1 MSPAHAIY
9 HLAAKLSAR
18 FLGLF
23 PVVESVYVHRSV
35 STGEV
40 SFGRSD
46 IDLLVIVRP
55 PRGESAD
62 GAELAA
68 LYGWLRL
75 ARLGNPALSHIEI
88 HDPVRLERWIRI
100 DTYRGSQD
108 RRSAIRLYGKPIAWT
123 GMPVRP
129 EDAVRRFAFWAE
141 RFFSTAVCERNR
153 RNLRKIALEM
163 WCTYATATGL
173 LEEPCLTRPEMAAR
187 WAESDQAP
195 LLETL
200 TGDPFRA
207 SSVVFRLAQRLHDSL
222 LPPLRALPEP
232 LTIALLVPPRYR
244 RRTLVV
250 LPDADSPLP
259 PEAFQPG
266 SFLCTPEVF
275 DLCLHYQNPFL
286 AWVCPPQLFALGM
299 LPPAAADFVRAG
311 MYFGLDGAVWN
322 PGFQHPDTWTPAA
335 SVAVIRH
342 ALPYLESGRIPPPLD
357 NALVARL
364 AADRPSIPEYYRRV
378 FPRVY
383 RESEEQWD
391 RLTRLP

>member
-1 MSPAHAIY
+1 MSPAHAVY
-9 HLAAKLSAR
+9 RLAASLGAR
-18 FLGLF
+18 LLGLS

-46 IDLLVIVRP
+46 IDLLVIVRT

-68 LYGWLRL
+68 LYRWLRL
-75 ARLGNPALSHIEI
+75 VRLGNPALNHIEI
-88 HDPVRLERWIRI
+88 HDRIRMERWIRV

-108 RRSAIRLYGKPIAWT
+108 RRSAIRLYGKPIEWKRMT
-123 GMPVRP
+123 VRP
-129 EDAVRRFAFWAE
+129 EDAVRRFSFWAE

-153 RNLRKIALEM
+153 RNLRKITLEM
-163 WCTYATATGL
+163 WCASATAVGRI
-173 LEEPCLTRPEMAAR
+173 EEPCLTRPEMAAR

-195 LLETL
+195 LLASM

-207 SSVVFRLAQRLHDSL
+207 PSVVFRLARQLHDSL
-222 LPPLRALPEP
+222 LPPLRALHEP
-232 LTIALLVPPRYR
+232 LTIPLLVPPRYR

-259 PEAFQPG
+259 REAFQPG

-275 DLCLHYQNPFL
+275 HLCLHYQNPFL
-286 AWVCPPQLFALGM
+286 SWVCPPQLRALGM
-299 LPPAAADFVRAG
+299 RAPTRAEFVRAG
-311 MYFGLDGAVWN
+311 LYFGLDGAVWN
-322 PGFQHPDTWTPAA
+322 PGFQNPDTWTPAA
-335 SVAVIRH
+335 TIAVIRH
-342 ALPYLESGRIPPPLD
+342 ALPCLEAGRVPPPLD
-357 NALVARL
+357 DALAARL
-364 AADRPSIPEYYRRV
+364 AADRPSVTEYYRRV
-378 FPRVY
+378 FPHLY
-383 RESEEQWD
+383 RESEEQWE

>member
-1 MSPAHAIY
+1 MTPAHAIY
-9 HLAAKLSAR
+9 HLASKLSAR
-18 FLGLF
+18 WLGLS

-35 STGEV
+35 ATGEV

-46 IDLLVIVRP
+46 IDLLVIVRR
-55 PRGESAD
+55 PRGERAD
-62 GAELAA
+62 GPETAA

-75 ARLGNPALSHIEI
+75 ARLANPALGHIEI

-108 RRSAIRLYGKPIAWT
+108 RRSALRLYGNPVAWKE
-123 GMPVRP
+123 MPVRR
-129 EDAVRRFAFWAE
+129 EDAVRRFAVWAE
-141 RFFSTAVCERNR
+141 GFFPVAVRQRNR

-163 WCTYATATGL
+163 WCTFATATGL
-173 LEEPCLTRPEMAAR
+173 FEEPCLTRPEMAAR
-187 WAESDQAP
+187 WAASEQAP

-207 SSVVFRLAQRLHDSL
+207 FSVVFHLAKALHDSL
-222 LPPLRALPEP
+222 LPPLGALRDP
-232 LTIALLVPPRYR
+232 LAIQLLMPPRYR
-244 RRTLVV
+244 QRTLVV

-259 PEAFQPG
+259 REAFQPG
-266 SFLCTPEVF
+266 SFLCTPETF

-286 AWVCPPQLFALGM
+286 AWVCPPQLTALGM
-299 LPPAAADFVRAG
+299 APPATADFVRAAVF
-311 MYFGLDGAVWN
+311 FGHNHAMWY

-335 SVAVIRH
+335 TVAVIRH

-357 NALVARL
+357 ERLAAGL
-364 AADRPSIPEYYRRV
+364 AADRPSIRQYYRHV

-383 RESEEQWD
+383 RESEEQWE
-391 RLTRLP
+391 RLQRLS